1 MANLAEQKVRKE
13 LGQNIK
19 LLRSKMGKTQDELSS
34 DLKITQK
41 YLGHL
46 EQGARSPSLTLIV
59 KIARELSVEVWELFK
74 N

>member
-19 LLRSKMGKTQDELSS
+19 LLRSKMGKTQDKLSS

-46 EQGARSPSLTLIV
+46 EQGARSPSLTLLV
-59 KIARELSVEVWELFK
+59 KIARELSVEV
-74 N
+74 